1 PRKIA
6 RDNDPLFT
14 TGYTSR
20 HPQESS
26 CGYGRPVLKARGM
39 AIRVLCVNDDVI
51 QGDDRPTLALFTGM
65 HRSGV
70 EVTVVCPP
78 EHPHYRTLSDAGV
91 PTVDI
96 RFRRN
101 FDRPAIRQLREEL
114 VRGGYDIVH
123 TFNNKA
129 ISNALRAAK
138 GLPVKIVAYRG
149 IVGAVGFLDPM
160 SWMRYLNPRIDR
172 IVCVADAIRR
182 HFLSMRPK
190 FLRMPAD
197 RPVTIYKGHELEWY
211 TAEPADLTALGIPAG
226 AFVVGC
232 VANYRPRKGIEVLV
246 EAMERLPADVPAHL
260 LLIGRMDAPGL
271 ARRIDKSSARGR
283 IHRPGFRDDAPALSA
298 ACDVFCLPST
308 RREGLSRA
316 IIEAMAY
323 GVPPVVTSSGG
334 SPELVANEESGVVVP
349 VKDSA
354 AIAEAVER
362 LYRDPQLRKRLGAA
376 ARERIATSFRS
387 EDTIRKTIELYRSLL

>member
-1 PRKIA
+1 MASDRELGSTVITSHPARPRAAAAKLE
-6 RDNDPLFT
+6 PM
-14 TGYTSR
+14 
-20 HPQESS
+20 P
-26 CGYGRPVLKARGM
+26 M
-39 AIRVLCVNDDVI
+39 RVLCINDDIV

-65 HRSGV
+65 HRAGV
-70 EVTVVCPP
+70 SVTVVCPP
-78 EHPHYRTLSDAGV
+78 QHPHHQTLVKEGV

-101 FDRPAIRQLREEL
+101 FDRPAIRQLRNEL
-114 VRGGYDIVH
+114 TSGHYDVVH

-129 ISNALRAAK
+129 TSNALRATR

-190 FLRMPAD
+190 FLRMPPE
-197 RPVTIYKGHELEWY
+197 RPVTIYKGHKLEWY
-211 TAEPADLTALGIPAG
+211 DEAPANLAALGIPVD

-232 VANYRPRKGIEVLV
+232 VANYRPRKGVEILV
-246 EAMERLPADVPAHL
+246 EAMEQLPADIPAHL
-260 LLIGRMDAPGL
+260 LLIGRMDAPRL
-271 ARRIDKSSARGR
+271 TKRIDRSPAAAR
-283 IHRPGFRDDAPALSA
+283 IHRPGFREDAPALSA
-298 ACDVFCLPST
+298 ACDVFCLPSI

-323 GVPPVVTSSGG
+323 GVPPIVTDSGG
-334 SPELVANEESGVVVP
+334 SPELVVHGKSGVVVP

-354 AIAEAVER
+354 AIASAIER
-362 LYRDPQLRKRLGAA
+362 LYRDPPLRQRLGQA
-376 ARERIATSFRS
+376 ARERINSHFRS
-387 EDTIRKTIELYRSLL
+387 EDTVRQTIALYQSLL